1 MKCVIS
7 LRQNAGQNCNKKI
20 AEEYFVNVT
29 MLKYFEKT
37 LTEENNIDK
46 ELEMHT

>member
-7 LRQNAGQNCNKKI
+7 ICQYAGQNFNKKI

-29 MLKYFEKT
+29 MLKYFGKT

-46 ELEMHT
+46 EREMHT